1 MADLSSSAI
10 PVRPSAPKLARSNG
24 EATQNTMLDP
34 SLSDEELMLRVQQED
49 VEAYREITRRYLK
62 RIYAVARRILPHDYD
77 ADDVVQDTFLKVWSH
92 RDSWSPGAA
101 RFTTW
106 LHRIV
111 INRCIDYRR
120 RPVDSS
126 LDETDEPADER
137 PDSDQAI
144 FQKQLHTALNNARK
158 RLPPGQQVALALYY
172 NQGLTGAEVG
182 VVMGL
187 SQSAAE
193 GLLKRARQ
201 QLRSVF
207 AKSAIRARDAFD
219 DH

>member
-1 MADLSSSAI
+1 MTKGMRGNAEPPQSSA
-10 PVRPSAPKLARSNG
+10 
-24 EATQNTMLDP
+24 LDS

-120 RPVDSS
+120 RPMDSS
-126 LDETDEPADER
+126 LDETEEPADER

-144 FQKQLHTALNNARK
+144 FQKQLHAALNNARK

-182 VVMGL
+182 AVMGL

>member
-1 MADLSSSAI
+1 MADVSTSASSL
-10 PVRPSAPKLARSNG
+10 PLHTPK
-24 EATQNTMLDP
+24 ATNTMPESPQQVRLDP
-34 SLSDEELMLRVQQED
+34 SITDEELMLRVQQED

-62 RIYAVARRILPHDYD
+62 RIYAIARRILPHDYD
-77 ADDVVQDTFLKVWSH
+77 ADDVVQDAFLRVWSH

-120 RPVDSS
+120 RPVDTS
-126 LDETDEPADER
+126 LDETEEPADER
-137 PDSDQAI
+137 PDFDKAI
-144 FQKQLHTALNNARK
+144 FQKQLHAALNSARK

-182 VVMGL
+182 AVMGL